1 MHSKLKSSSY
11 EVPCILFNVVQ
22 CSGIA
27 VHFEYRKLPQC
38 DFWLFI
44 FPRLFRFID
53 CQYRE
58 IGDAFKFDFHADHG
72 DTSPEYAPLTVC
84 VLSSDI
90 YLNG

>member
-44 FPRLFRFID
+44 FPRPIRFID
-53 CQYRE
+53 WQDRE
-58 IGDAFKFDFHADHG
+58 IGDTFKFDNNADHA
-72 DTSPEYAPLTVC
+72 DTSPEYAAVSVC
-84 VLSSDI
+84 FLSSDI
-90 YLNG
+90 YLDG

>member
-27 VHFEYRKLPQC
+27 VHFEYRQLPQC

-44 FPRLFRFID
+44 FPRPIRFID
-53 CQYRE
+53 WQYRE
-58 IGDAFKFDFHADHG
+58 IGDTLKFDNHA
-72 DTSPEYAPLTVC
+72 DTSPEYAPLSVW

-90 YLNG
+90 YLDG